1 MLQVYPHIH
10 MAIVLDL
17 DLDFFVWPTVR
28 GPVEGRPPDEEHT
41 CATPDQVR
49 SFLEDQCN
57 LSRDRRVPGCFC
69 RKHDEAFDVW
79 KRWGAEKTLELPF
92 EVAHVDAH
100 SDLSFGDASWSYVLE
115 TVLSLPPGERSNP
128 ERGYNRLNEGSY
140 LTFAIA
146 NRWISRLI
154 FVAPVSRWAKFS
166 RKPPG
171 TVRGL
176 PSDLNVFLFKNS
188 SLRSG
193 AIQLRQINRDLCVKL
208 MSGEPF
214 TPLSIEREVPFSSVP
229 APEFSVSGITKI
241 VLAHS
246 EEYCPPKSDVLI
258 DVVREYLFD
267 S

>member
-1 MLQVYPHIH
+1 

-57 LSRDRRVPGCFC
+57 LSRDRRVPGCFY

-128 ERGYNRLNEGSY
+128 ERA
-140 LTFAIA
+140 AITA
-146 NRWISRLI
+146 
-154 FVAPVSRWAKFS
+154 
-166 RKPPG
+166 
-171 TVRGL
+171 
-176 PSDLNVFLFKNS
+176 
-188 SLRSG
+188 
-193 AIQLRQINRDLCVKL
+193 
-208 MSGEPF
+208 
-214 TPLSIEREVPFSSVP
+214 
-229 APEFSVSGITKI
+229 
-241 VLAHS
+241 
-246 EEYCPPKSDVLI
+246 
-258 DVVREYLFD
+258 
-267 S
+267 